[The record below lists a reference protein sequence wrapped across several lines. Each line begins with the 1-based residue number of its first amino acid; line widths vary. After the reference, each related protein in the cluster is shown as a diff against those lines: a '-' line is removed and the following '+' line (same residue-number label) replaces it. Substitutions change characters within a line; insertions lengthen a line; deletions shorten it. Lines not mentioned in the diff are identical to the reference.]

1 MIYIYI
7 YIFHCFQHSQFRI
20 NLLAIWTKDGE
31 FEVLKEEIVN
41 AHSRKQSSPKKKQLK
56 SKTEEM
62 ESDDEEEDDGDEDG
76 DEEMS
81 D

>member
-1 MIYIYI
+1 MQIVAL
-7 YIFHCFQHSQFRI
+7 CR
-20 NLLAIWTKDGE
+20 TKIARCLSGNC
-31 FEVLKEEIVN
+31 K
-41 AHSRKQSSPKKKQLK
+41 HKKQLK